1 MAKDAPIDPCRQW
14 LGIDAVDLGNAR
26 LVLGVKPEEGDPLV
40 VVRAAE
46 ARLNLLRAI
55 SPGPF
60 ELARTSLIRRVEE
73 AREKLLA
80 EIAASPP
87 RPLQVPAGGF
97 AMPAPPSQLAAATP
111 AVPTPP
117 PSSGLGT
124 PPPVPGQGG
133 AWNSG
138 DSRAEG
144 DGFGNISIRT
154 TVYRKKTPVAGIALA
169 LVALAALA
177 GGLAYYTFV
186 IKDQRQLAGLDQLNG
201 GISGQEHKNK
211 KKLSQSQREREQ
223 AEREQAERE
232 QAEREQAEREQRERE
247 QRERE
252 QRERE
257 QREREQREREQRER
271 EQKELE
277 REKNEQQPAEQDP
290 KPKETAQQLDDTL
303 AQLFATMRSQNA
315 EPDDDAIAKLL
326 AAASQQAFDKA
337 AKKRVATWRELAT
350 YSKGFLGFRKQA
362 LAAVKSGDEYDVKDR
377 KIAVVEA
384 DDKIFKYHDN
394 GVNKTVPWNEL
405 PAGIMVAIVKQWFD
419 GKPANDLYIGA
430 YHVTKPEPNPK
441 LAREHWEK
449 AEAGGADASALL
461 PLLDDP
467 VFTRALQDE

>member
-1 MAKDAPIDPCRQW
+1 MWAESMAKDAPIDPCRQW

-87 RPLQVPAGGF
+87 RPLQVSAGGF
-97 AMPAPPSQLAAATP
+97 AMPAPPSQLAATTP
-111 AVPTPP
+111 AVPTPLS
-117 PSSGLGT
+117 SSGLGT
-124 PPPVPGQGG
+124 PPPVPGQRPVPAGVWDGG
-133 AWNSG
+133 E
-138 DSRAEG
+138 SRAEG

-169 LVALAALA
+169 LVALAAVA
-177 GGLAYYTFV
+177 GGLGYYTFV
-186 IKDQRQLAGLDQLNG
+186 IKGQRQLAGLDQLNTG
-201 GISGQEHKNK
+201 KSGQEHKNK
-211 KKLSQSQREREQ
+211 KKPSQ
-223 AEREQAERE
+223 AEREQ
-232 QAEREQAEREQRERE
+232 EQRERE

-252 QRERE
+252 QAEQEKAEQEKAERE
-257 QREREQREREQRER
+257 KAEREKRER

-277 REKNEQQPAEQDP
+277 PAKNEQMPGDQDP
-290 KPKETAQQLDDTL
+290 EPKKNAQQLDDTL
-303 AQLFATMRSQNA
+303 ARLFDVMRSQDG
-315 EPDDDAIAKLL
+315 EPDDDAVAELL
-326 AAASQQAFDKA
+326 AAASEQAADRE
-337 AKKRVATWRELAT
+337 AKKRVAAWRELAT

-362 LAAVKSGDEYDVKDR
+362 LAAVKGGDEYDVKDR
-377 KIAVVEA
+377 KIAVVEV

-394 GVNKTVPWNEL
+394 GRNKTVTWDQL
-405 PAGIMVAIVKQWFD
+405 PAGIMVAIVTQWFD

-430 YHVTKPEPNPK
+430 YYVTKVEPNPQ

-449 AEAGGADASALL
+449 AEAGGADASGLL